1 MAASVSGTARAG
13 LPARALGAVRGLSR
27 TWALFVGGAL
37 VAGIALRVWILAG
50 PLGMAESDEAI
61 VGLMSED
68 VLDGTFHVFY
78 WVNYYSGTQEVLL
91 TAALFA
97 LVGSSVVAMKVVPA
111 ILIGLAC
118 LVTWRIGRLTVGEPA
133 ARIGAA
139 LMWVSPPF
147 LVFWSTKARSAY
159 GIGLLC
165 AAVVLWMALRLRER
179 NSRLDAAVLG
189 FALGCGVWSTQ
200 QSLLMALPAVAWLV
214 WRRPGVLR
222 LSHYAVA
229 GGVVGGSPW
238 IIWNLTHGLKGVLPV
253 TSVAGEEST
262 YFSRLGDLFT
272 IVLPEWLG
280 VRLPY
285 SKDWLVWAPLGVV
298 LTAAAVTLLL
308 VAFARRPRGAEPLL
322 VIAAVYP
329 FLYAATSFTFFTDEP
344 RYLTFIAPVPA
355 LLLATLLRRPRVAVG
370 ALAVAVAWTAFYL
383 VRLEDQGRFR
393 YLGQPANI
401 GPLITLLEKEG
412 QDRVFADYW
421 IAYRLDFESGER
433 IIATSTGF
441 VRNQEYDELVKAD
454 PSPAYVYVEGSP
466 QDDAA
471 RLRLEP
477 RGYSRVTSGGW
488 TAYVR
493 R

>member
-1 MAASVSGTARAG
+1 MAASVSGTARAA

-37 VAGIALRVWILAG
+37 VAGVALRVWILAG

-139 LMWVSPPF
+139 LMWVWPPF

-200 QSLLMALPAVAWLV
+200 QSLLMALPAITWLV

-222 LSHYAVA
+222 LSHYAIA
-229 GGVVGGSPW
+229 GGVVGGAPW
-238 IIWNLTHGLKGVLPV
+238 IVWNLTHGLKGVLPV

-285 SKDWLVWAPLGVV
+285 SKDWLVWAPLGVA

-308 VAFARRPRGAEPLL
+308 VALARRPRDAEPLL

-393 YLGQPANI
+393 YLAQPADM
-401 GPLITLLEKEG
+401 GPLITLLEEEG

-454 PSPAYVYVEGSP
+454 PSPAYVYVEGSS

>member
-1 MAASVSGTARAG
+1 
-13 LPARALGAVRGLSR
+13 
-27 TWALFVGGAL
+27 
-37 VAGIALRVWILAG
+37 
-50 PLGMAESDEAI
+50 MAESDEAI
-61 VGLMSED
+61 VGLMAED
-68 VLDGTFHVFY
+68 ALQGTFHVFY

-91 TAALFA
+91 TAAVFA
-97 LVGSSVVAMKVVPA
+97 LVGSSVAAMKVVPA
-111 ILIGLAC
+111 VLIGLAC

-139 LMWVSPPF
+139 LMWVWPPF

-159 GIGLLC
+159 GIGLLL

-179 NSRLDAAVLG
+179 PSRLDAALLG
-189 FALGCGVWSTQ
+189 FALGCGIWSTQ
-200 QSLLMALPAVAWLV
+200 QTLLMALPAVAWLV
-214 WRRPGVLR
+214 WRSPSVLR
-222 LSHYAVA
+222 LSHYAIA
-229 GGVVGGSPW
+229 GGLIGGAPW
-238 IIWNLTHGLKGVLPV
+238 LAWNLTHGLKGVLPV

-262 YFSRLGDLFT
+262 YFTRFADLFT

-280 VRLPY
+280 LRLPY
-285 SKDWLVWAPLGVV
+285 SKDWLVWAPLGVA
-298 LTAAAVTLLL
+298 LTVAAVSLLL
-308 VAFARRPRGAEPLL
+308 FAFVRRPRGAEPLL

-344 RYLTFIAPVPA
+344 RYLTFVAPVPA
-355 LLLATLLRRPRVAVG
+355 LLLATQLRRPRVA
-370 ALAVAVAWTAFYL
+370 AVALGVAAAWTVFYL

-393 YLGQPANI
+393 YLGQPSDM
-401 GPLITLLEKEG
+401 GPLIALLDREA
-412 QDRVFADYW
+412 QNRVFADYW

-441 VRNQEYDELVKAD
+441 VRNQDYDGLVKAV
-454 PSPAYVYVEGSP
+454 PNPAYVYVEGSP

-471 RLRLEP
+471 RRRLVP
-477 RGYSRVTSGGW
+477 QGYRRLTSGGW